1 LFDEAN
7 LRKAHEQ
14 HMMYNPARGERNM
27 PETLSLENRVALV
40 TGGSRGI
47 GRAVALELAARG
59 AAVVVNY
66 NKSSEAANEVVKKI
80 QETGGKAAAFQADV
94 SDIKQAEALV
104 KFAVE
109 TFGDLSILVN
119 NAGITKDTLIM
130 MMSEADWD
138 SVITTNLKST
148 FNCSK
153 AAVKHMMRKRYGRV
167 INMSSVAGQMGNPGQ
182 TNYSASKGGQI
193 AFTKSLAREIASRNI
208 TVNAIAPGFVDTEIL
223 DAMSP
228 EVLEAMLK
236 LVPLAR
242 KAKPE
247 EVAYAVAF
255 LASDQAAFITGQVL
269 GVDGGMAMM

>member
-1 LFDEAN
+1 
-7 LRKAHEQ
+7 
-14 HMMYNPARGERNM
+14 M
-27 PETLSLENRVALV
+27 PETLSLENRVAVV

-47 GRAVALELAARG
+47 GRAVALEFAARG

-66 NKSSEAANEVVKKI
+66 NKSPEAAEEVVKKI
-80 QETGGKAAAFQADV
+80 QEAGGKAAAFQADV
-94 SDIKQAEALV
+94 SDFKQAEALI
-104 KFAVE
+104 KFAIE

-119 NAGITKDTLIM
+119 NAGITRDTLIM
-130 MMSEADWD
+130 MMSETDWD
-138 SVITTNLKST
+138 AVINTNLKST

-153 AAVKHMMRKRYGRV
+153 AAVKHMMRKRYGRI
-167 INMSSVAGQMGNPGQ
+167 INMASVAGQMGNAGQ

-193 AFTKSLAREIASRNI
+193 AFTKALAREVASRNI

-228 EVLEAMLK
+228 ETLEAALK
-236 LVPLAR
+236 MVPLGR

-247 EVAYAVAF
+247 EVAYAAAF

-269 GVDGGMAMM
+269 AVDGGMAMM

>member
-1 LFDEAN
+1 MADAS
-7 LRKAHEQ
+7 
-14 HMMYNPARGERNM
+14 
-27 PETLSLENRVALV
+27 SLENKVALI

-66 NKSSEAANEVVKKI
+66 NKSPQAAEDVVKKI
-80 QETGGKAAAFQADV
+80 QDAGGKAAAFQADV

-104 KFAVE
+104 KFAVA
-109 TFGDLSILVN
+109 TFGDLSILIN

-138 SVITTNLKST
+138 AVITTNLKST

-153 AAVKHMMRKRYGRV
+153 AAVKHMMRKRYGRI
-167 INMSSVAGQMGNPGQ
+167 INMASVAGQMGNAGQ

-193 AFTKSLAREIASRNI
+193 AFTKSLAREVASRNI
-208 TVNAIAPGFVDTEIL
+208 TVNAIAPGFIDTEIL
-223 DAMSP
+223 EGMPADI
-228 EVLEAMLK
+228 LEAAIKM
-236 LVPLAR
+236 VPLAR
-242 KAKPE
+242 KGKPE

-255 LASDQAAFITGQVL
+255 LASDEAGFITGQVL